1 MKIVNKL
8 DYIYKKILHEAKSKI
23 NDIVEISN
31 EEAIELGLIND
42 DETEHDYSKDYFTIE
57 LLEDGYIEC
66 KYNGSGNYFE
76 YSINNG
82 NTWEEL
88 NQRKQGKITYITPEY
103 PKNTKILIK
112 GNRYPTVYN
121 DTGSMGIARLN
132 IPAKCNIYGNIM
144 SLSYYDNF
152 QNNNEVYSHMFY
164 SLFEGSLFN
173 KYSNIISAKNLILPN
188 NLNKFCFAQMF
199 QNCKL
204 LAETPKLHSTYLK
217 DGCYSNMFSGCISL
231 IKAPELPATYLSN
244 FPYYY
249 MFSGCTSL
257 TTAPELPATIMTT
270 ECYMGMFAG
279 CISLTI
285 APELPATTLADSCY
299 YSMFS
304 GCTSLV
310 KAPDLPAINL
320 KSMCYKE
327 MFMNCSS
334 LNYIKCLAI
343 NIKDYLP
350 SNYIIS
356 GVNDYPKICSS
367 NWVNNVSLLGTFIKN
382 SSMNDW
388 PIGADSNEYY
398 SGIPAGWTVKE
409 LDPDTGEIVNEYIAE

>member
-1 MKIVNKL
+1 MKTVNKL
-8 DYIYKKILHEAKSKI
+8 NYIYKKLLYEAKTKV
-23 NDIVEISN
+23 NDTIEISN
-31 EEAIELGLIND
+31 EEYENIFGNGNSGNQGGNEEPIVDPINSDEPVTNPSEDD

-121 DTGSMGIARLN
+121 NTGRMGIACLN
-132 IPAKCNIYGNIM
+132 IQVKCNIYGNIM

-164 SLFEGSLFN
+164 SLFDGSLFN
-173 KYSNIISAKNLILPN
+173 EYSYSNNIISAKNLILPN

-204 LAETPKLHSTYLK
+204 LVETPKLQSTYLK
-217 DGCYSNMFSGCISL
+217 DGCYSNMFKGCISL
-231 IKAPELPATYLSN
+231 IKAPELPATYLSK

-249 MFSGCTSL
+249 MFSDCTSL
-257 TTAPELPATIMTT
+257 IEAPKLPALTMTD

-279 CISLTI
+279 CTSLI
-285 APELPATTLADSCY
+285 KAPELLSTNLYSECY
-299 YSMFS
+299 YSMFEN
-304 GCTSLV
+304 CT
-310 KAPDLPAINL
+310 
-320 KSMCYKE
+320 
-327 MFMNCSS
+327 S
-334 LNYIKCLAI
+334 LNYIKCLAT
-343 NIKDYLP
+343 D
-350 SNYIIS
+350 IS
-356 GVNDYPKICSS
+356 ANSCLTD
-367 NWVNNVSLLGTFIKN
+367 WLNNVSSTGIFIKIQGIN
-382 SSMNDW
+382 YGS
-388 PIGADSNEYY
+388 Y
-398 SGIPAGWTVKE
+398 SIPQGWTVQE
-409 LDPDTGEIVNEYIAE
+409 LDPDTGEIVNEYVTK